1 MRPLFSIGVG
11 ANIEKGESTM
21 STKITGTFS
30 GKIRGQ
36 AATAISYQDN
46 HILALVAVAGPQ
58 KTADPLWQNVEIAYW
73 GSSDLVNGSGPQSG
87 YWCNHHANG
96 DRDWGTF
103 EGKVITSGQQVTM
116 QGTYKW
122 TGGTGKF
129 KGISGG
135 GTYKGHFPSPT
146 DVVNNWEGEYTL
158 A

>member
-1 MRPLFSIGVG
+1 M
-11 ANIEKGESTM
+11 A
-21 STKITGTFS
+21 TKITGSFS

-36 AATAISYQDN
+36 ASVAIAYEEN
-46 HILALVAVAGPQ
+46 HVLLLVGVAGPQ
-58 KTADPLWQNVEIAYW
+58 KTSDPLFQNVEISYW
-73 GSSDLVNGSGPQSG
+73 SSSDLVNGSGPQSG
-87 YWCNHHANG
+87 YWCNNHADG

-103 EGKVITSGQQVTM
+103 EGKITASGQQVTM
-116 QGTYKW
+116 AGTYKW

-129 KGISGG
+129 KGIRGG